1 MASIFNPVTSYTT
14 YTPLSSTYTSLSST
28 LSSLASLSSSYT
40 TYTPVSPSYTTYT
53 PVSPTLTIT
62 SPPVVTKYD
71 PFTITQKFNT
81 YPVLSTPYYTYPVLK
96 APIYTVDIDTGM
108 NDSYVVQKDITKHFQ
123 YKMLDNWI
131 FNKYPK
137 LLKYLKVNE
146 NGDVKVVKNDK
157 EMEDN
162 DITKDSVK
170 VNDIKSDYI
179 EEHIFDE
186 NSVREQLMKI
196 MSGLGYKWYD
206 LPYKE
211 QVIRDILSKYIKKKL
226 VNLMDRP
233 RAI

>member
-14 YTPLSSTYTSLSST
+14 YTPLSSTLTSLSS
-28 LSSLASLSSSYT
+28 SLSSYT
-40 TYTPVSPSYTTYT
+40 SYTPVSPTYTTYT
-53 PVSPTLTIT
+53 PVSPTVTVT

-81 YPVLSTPYYTYPVLK
+81 YPVLTSPIYTYPVVK
-96 APIYTVDIDTGM
+96 VAPTYTVDIDTGM

-137 LLKYLKVNE
+137 LLKYLKVDE
-146 NGDVKVVKNDK
+146 NGAIKVVKNDK
-157 EMEDN
+157 EMEEN
-162 DITKDSVK
+162 DITKDSEK
-170 VNDIKSDYI
+170 VNDKKSDYI

-196 MSGLGYKWYD
+196 MSELGYKWFD

-211 QVIRDILSKYIKKKL
+211 QVIRDILSKYIKKRL
-226 VNLMDRP
+226 VKLMDR
-233 RAI
+233 I

>member
-14 YTPLSSTYTSLSST
+14 YTPLSSTLTSLSS
-28 LSSLASLSSSYT
+28 LSSYT
-40 TYTPVSPSYTTYT
+40 TYTPVSPT
-53 PVSPTLTIT
+53 VTIT
-62 SPPVVTKYD
+62 SPPAVTKYD

-81 YPVLSTPYYTYPVLK
+81 YPVLSTPIYTYPTIKV
-96 APIYTVDIDTGM
+96 APTYTIDIDTGM

-137 LLKYLKVNE
+137 LLKYLKADD
-146 NGDVKVVKNDK
+146 NGNIKIVKNDK

-162 DITKDSVK
+162 DITKDSEK
-170 VNDIKSDYI
+170 VNDKKSDYI

-196 MSGLGYKWYD
+196 MSELGYKWYD

-211 QVIRDILSKYIKKKL
+211 QVIRDILSKYIKKRL
-226 VNLMDRP
+226 VKLMDRV
-233 RAI
+233 

>member
-14 YTPLSSTYTSLSST
+14 YTPLSST
-28 LSSLASLSSSYT
+28 LSSLSSYT

-53 PVSPTLTIT
+53 PVSPTVTVT

-81 YPVLSTPYYTYPVLK
+81 YPVLTSPIYTYPIMKV
-96 APIYTVDIDTGM
+96 APTYTVDIDTGM

-137 LLKYLKVNE
+137 LLKYLKVDE
-146 NGDVKVVKNDK
+146 TGAIKVVKNDK
-157 EMEDN
+157 EMEEN
-162 DITKDSVK
+162 DITKDSEK
-170 VNDIKSDYI
+170 VNDKKSDYI

-196 MSGLGYKWYD
+196 MSELGYKWFD

-211 QVIRDILSKYIKKKL
+211 QIIRDILSKYIKKRL
-226 VNLMDRP
+226 VKLMDRL
-233 RAI
+233 

>member
-14 YTPLSSTYTSLSST
+14 YTPLSSTLTSLSS
-28 LSSLASLSSSYT
+28 SLSSYT

-53 PVSPTLTIT
+53 PVSPTVTVT
-62 SPPVVTKYD
+62 SPVVTKYD

-81 YPVLSTPYYTYPVLK
+81 YPVLTSPIYTYPVLK
-96 APIYTVDIDTGM
+96 VAPTYTVDIDTGM

-131 FNKYPK
+131 YNKYPK
-137 LLKYLKVNE
+137 LLKYLKSDE
-146 NGDVKVVKNDK
+146 NGNIKVVKNDK

-162 DITKDSVK
+162 DITKDSEK
-170 VNDIKSDYI
+170 VNDKKSDYI

-196 MSGLGYKWYD
+196 MGELGYKWYD

-211 QVIRDILSKYIKKKL
+211 QVIRDILSKYIKKRL
-226 VNLMDRP
+226 VKLMDRL
-233 RAI
+233 